1 MSLIVVDIQPEYQSY
16 IPFLREFV
24 AYINKTKQ
32 PITFLYNGH
41 DTLGMVTE
49 SDYKWWLIENGVD
62 EDVIDSATFYD
73 KGYAFFR
80 NCMDKGIDHD
90 DTVGLVKLMYESG
103 VNDSRDLNE
112 DFWDEYVAQNGSEH
126 LREAMEGSEDCI
138 NIPDLMDFLQDYNNI
153 TICGGGIEQCLKEV
167 EIALDALGKK
177 YKVLHQYTYQKGGRM
192 LKNGGYSDEDY
203 DTLGEDT
210 FAYKILNA
218 QGGLG
223 ADAQEYIKHIENKRL
238 IFSHENTIKFT
249 EREQDRFFKPRGLWY
264 GFELDWLSWV
274 SSEMP
279 HLARTYK
286 YLHEIKVTEKVLS
299 LKTIDEAIAFT
310 KKYGENTGYSIG
322 INWEEVAKDYSGIEV
337 KDPYTWSRAIR
348 RTSENN
354 LEWLYSW
361 DVPSGCIWKA
371 DGIENITLVKS
382 HDEFKDGGNVDG
394 KTFLQFSSHRA
405 RQKFGKMGIPHE
417 KYVST
422 KSWNHYIVVATKDVD
437 EIIEIIKKGVKVVK
451 TKINANDLIR
461 PWEQGG
467 KLTEFKYEI
476 GGL

>member
-1 MSLIVVDIQPEYQSY
+1 MSLIVVDIQPEYKSY
-16 IPFLREFV
+16 IPFLKEWV

-32 PITFLYNGH
+32 PITFLYNGE
-41 DTLGMVTE
+41 DTLGMVSE
-49 SDYKWWLIENGVD
+49 YDYQDWLIDIGVKQSVVEN
-62 EDVIDSATFYD
+62 ATFYD

-103 VNDSRDLNE
+103 VNDSRDLNK
-112 DFWDEYVAQNGSEH
+112 DFWNEYIAQNGSEH

-138 NIPDLMDFLQDYNNI
+138 SIPDLMDFLQPYNNI
-153 TICGGGIEQCLKEV
+153 TLCGGGIEQCLKEV

-192 LKNGGYSDEDY
+192 LKNGGYSDY
-203 DTLGEDT
+203 DNGALDDDE
-210 FAYKILNA
+210 FAANKDFYDEGK
-218 QGGLG
+218 
-223 ADAQEYIKHIENKRL
+223 YPENKRY
-238 IFSHENTIKFT
+238 IFSHEPTISFT
-249 EREQDRFFKPRGLWY
+249 GKQQQKDSFKPKGLWY
-264 GFELDWLSWV
+264 GLGMGWLQWV

-279 HLARTYK
+279 DMAMDYK
-286 YLHEIKVTEKVLS
+286 HLHEIKVTDKVLK
-299 LKTIDEAIAFT
+299 LHTKEDAINFT
-310 KKYGENTGYSIG
+310 KNYGAISYLKEFSID
-322 INWEEVAKDYSGIEV
+322 WERVANDYSGIEV
-337 KDPYTWSRAIR
+337 KEPKTWFWGNRETLS
-348 RTSENN
+348 
-354 LEWLYSW
+354 WLYPW

-371 DGIENITLVKS
+371 DGIESITLVKS
-382 HDEFKDGGNVDG
+382 HDELKDGGNIDG

-405 RQKFGKMGIPHE
+405 REKFGKMGIPHE

-437 EIIEIIKKGVKVVK
+437 KIVESIKKGVKVVK
-451 TKINANDLIR
+451 AKINADDLVR